1 MGNQPAVRRT
11 ILHNSFNHNTMTNA
25 NQDKATSQTE
35 KKSSTAKSHM
45 QSSQLMQLFEDELK
59 DIYWAENALV
69 KALPTMIEK
78 ATSPELIEVL
88 TSHLSE
94 TKAQV
99 ARLEDVFMTFGKKAA
114 AEKCEAIAGLIKEAE
129 AIIQDCEEGSMRD
142 AGIIAAAQKI
152 EHYEIATYGTLRQFA
167 ETLGMTEAT
176 KLLKTSLE
184 EEKASDEKLTI
195 VAVSAINVE
204 AAETTA

>member
-1 MGNQPAVRRT
+1 
-11 ILHNSFNHNTMTNA
+11 MTHE
-25 NQDKATSQTE
+25 NQDKASNQVE

-88 TSHLSE
+88 TAHLAE
-94 TKAQV
+94 TKIQV
-99 ARLEDVFMTFGKKAA
+99 ARLEDVFLTFGKKAA

-129 AIIQDCEEGSMRD
+129 AIIHDCEEGSMRD

-176 KLLKTSLE
+176 QMLKISLE

-195 VAVSAINVE
+195 VAVKAINVE
-204 AAETTA
+204 ASETTA